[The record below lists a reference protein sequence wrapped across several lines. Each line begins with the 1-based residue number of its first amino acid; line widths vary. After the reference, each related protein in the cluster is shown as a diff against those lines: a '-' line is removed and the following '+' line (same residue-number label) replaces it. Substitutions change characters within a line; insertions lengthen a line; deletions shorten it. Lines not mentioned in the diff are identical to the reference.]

1 VTEGKG
7 GGSGEGKGL
16 WGGRF
21 SGGMAPEMVP
31 LNRSLD
37 VDRHLWRQDLAGSRA
52 WARALA
58 GAGVLSPR
66 RGRPPGG
73 AGPGGGPPRGGFPED
88 APDEDIHSLVER
100 LLGEEAGPVAGKLHT
115 GRSRNDQVATDFR
128 LWGMA
133 AAEALEGA
141 LDAVVRGLLELAE
154 DGVDLI
160 LPGYTHLQ
168 QGQPVRAAHWALSHA
183 WPLLRDRE
191 RIRTAGASASV
202 LPLGSGA
209 LAGCPFPVD
218 REALRRELGFLRLSE
233 NSMDAVSD
241 RDWAVELV
249 FAGALLG
256 VHLSRLSEDL
266 LLFSSRE
273 FRFLRLDDGYSTGS
287 SLMPQKRNPDVAELT
302 RGKSG
307 RLHGNLVALLTLLKG
322 LPTGYNRDLQED
334 KALLFDTVDTL
345 LLTLPPLAGALRP
358 PGSFRRVERAL
369 DSELLATDLADVLVR
384 AGVPFRRSHEIVG
397 ALVREAEE
405 EGSPSPTSPTTG
417 SRPTTPSWGEAPP
430 GPPSTGSGRWRPG
443 TPPAGP
449 PADGSWSSS
458 PNSAGAWGWATP
470 EGGHATGAVRP
481 RVRPAASTKGR
492 SPVMRASNCP
502 KSRDW
507 SPSERASA
515 GRGWT
520 STMIPSAPA
529 AAAA

>member
-31 LNRSLD
+31 LNRSLG

-58 GAGVLSPR
+58 GAGVLSPEER
-66 RGRPPGG
+66 DALLSGLDRVEVRLGD
-73 AGPGGGPPRGGFPED
+73 GFPED

-141 LDAVVRGLLELAE
+141 LDAVVRGLVELAE

-241 RDWAVELV
+241 RDWAVELA

-302 RGKSG
+302 RGKAG

-345 LLTLPPLAGALRP
+345 LLTLPPLAGALRTARFVP
-358 PGSFRRVERAL
+358 AGVERAL

-405 EGSPSPTSPTTG
+405 EGIPLSHLPDHRFEAHHPVLGGGAARAAFDWERSVEARDTPGGTSRRRVLEQLAELRRRLG
-417 SRPTTPSWGEAPP
+417 V
-430 GPPSTGSGRWRPG
+430 
-443 TPPAGP
+443 
-449 PADGSWSSS
+449 
-458 PNSAGAWGWATP
+458 
-470 EGGHATGAVRP
+470 GHP
-481 RVRPAASTKGR
+481 
-492 SPVMRASNCP
+492 
-502 KSRDW
+502 
-507 SPSERASA
+507 
-515 GRGWT
+515 
-520 STMIPSAPA
+520 
-529 AAAA
+529 